1 MMQSD
6 VPLLFLLLLDQLLFH
21 SLKLADVALQG
32 PSRHSGLSE
41 NCKLLGKKN
50 EQRKRLSEQIVITD
64 GRWVASIIC
73 RDRLAP
79 KESGTNDNFFFV
91 VHHNNFSPKFLLVF
105 VV

>member
-41 NCKLLGKKN
+41 NCKLLGKKTSR
-50 EQRKRLSEQIVITD
+50 EKGS
-64 GRWVASIIC
+64 AS
-73 RDRLAP
+73 
-79 KESGTNDNFFFV
+79 K
-91 VHHNNFSPKFLLVF
+91 LL
-105 VV
+105 